1 MQLNDLWSIAFLVLL
16 TNNPKFAY
24 CYSYELGKKDPVYQ
38 ITFRP
43 ELFRKLM
50 YRMFSSFEEDKGL
63 CYVISQLTGFDRF
76 KDRGKN
82 GINYS
87 KSNSL
92 SLKSIKKIS
101 MRDLYFYIWVLCQ
114 KKYPKEKIL
123 RYELGDVIE
132 EIDYEDNIK
141 SNYSILEID
150 LENQRARKTSFY
162 NKNEINKSFTPKTKN
177 SLNRRMQNLGITTT
191 KTQSK
196 IMAIP
201 SYQYY
206 DQKSMQE
213 EKFVEERQE
222 ARKTP
227 KQEIEGIPQY
237 KFGKEYNEVNETK
250 KTLDS
255 DQYKAFQLSNSTK
268 IKKKDLFK
276 NQGINLDSI
285 NTISNKMGSK
295 RSANTSKNQ
304 LNQSKIKKHNELI
317 ISNQKSKRIF
327 IFYFVK

>member
-1 MQLNDLWSIAFLVLL
+1 
-16 TNNPKFAY
+16 
-24 CYSYELGKKDPVYQ
+24 
-38 ITFRP
+38 
-43 ELFRKLM
+43 
-50 YRMFSSFEEDKGL
+50 
-63 CYVISQLTGFDRF
+63 
-76 KDRGKN
+76 
-82 GINYS
+82 
-87 KSNSL
+87 
-92 SLKSIKKIS
+92 

-317 ISNQKSKRIF
+317 ISKQKSKRIF

>member
-1 MQLNDLWSIAFLVLL
+1 
-16 TNNPKFAY
+16 
-24 CYSYELGKKDPVYQ
+24 
-38 ITFRP
+38 
-43 ELFRKLM
+43 
-50 YRMFSSFEEDKGL
+50 
-63 CYVISQLTGFDRF
+63 
-76 KDRGKN
+76 
-82 GINYS
+82 
-87 KSNSL
+87 
-92 SLKSIKKIS
+92 
-101 MRDLYFYIWVLCQ
+101 
-114 KKYPKEKIL
+114 
-123 RYELGDVIE
+123 
-132 EIDYEDNIK
+132 
-141 SNYSILEID
+141 
-150 LENQRARKTSFY
+150 
-162 NKNEINKSFTPKTKN
+162 
-177 SLNRRMQNLGITTT
+177 
-191 KTQSK
+191 
-196 IMAIP
+196 
-201 SYQYY
+201 
-206 DQKSMQE
+206 MQE

-317 ISNQKSKRIF
+317 ISKQKSKRIF